1 MGKRR
6 VTVEHSDNA
15 EILTTLFKKLDK
27 YLLKL
32 TKEEIEIPERLPIC

>member
-6 VTVEHSDNA
+6 VTVEHSDNV
-15 EILTTLFKKLDK
+15 EILTTLSKKLDK

-32 TKEEIEIPERLPIC
+32 TKEEIEIPVRLPMC